1 MYHDQSEDTHW
12 GQYVKVAFDYVNRK
26 YPQPWSQEA
35 ERLGHFTFTFCILSF
50 IITFAVAFL
59 FGIIAHQVSDISWHG
74 LEGLDDGYLRVL
86 GKLAFHGSFGDA
98 HSYGD
103 VADDMIGVFEWN
115 VTSYAYEWFVPV
127 DDLVEIY
134 QEYYGAQNQLSPEV
148 VNVCS
153 GMLLIGR
160 LAEQVAGRNLYY
172 YYTKHTP
179 VMLDMFRDY
188 FLGGL
193 DDMSTWTSIVWRQA
207 ARALLNG
214 TENCDIPHN
223 TLGLSCSTDNQHNMD
238 SVVEMMSEASKE

>member
-1 MYHDQSEDTHW
+1 
-12 GQYVKVAFDYVNRK
+12 
-26 YPQPWSQEA
+26 
-35 ERLGHFTFTFCILSF
+35 
-50 IITFAVAFL
+50 
-59 FGIIAHQVSDISWHG
+59 
-74 LEGLDDGYLRVL
+74 
-86 GKLAFHGSFGDA
+86 
-98 HSYGD
+98 
-103 VADDMIGVFEWN
+103 MIGVFEWN

-134 QEYYGAQNQLSPEV
+134 QEYYGPENQLSPEI

-172 YYTKHTP
+172 YYAKHTP

-214 TENCDIPHN
+214 TERCDIPHN
-223 TLGLSCSTDNQHNMD
+223 TLGISCSTDNRLNMD
-238 SVVEMMSEASKE
+238 TVVQMMSQASRDGFLDNILTLHHLLECLPQSSPAKKL